1 MKVLISLTDE
11 SGKVFEGEAELLPIR
26 GVRAAGARPKKE
38 AKRQRVARASK
49 LDFTKPE
56 RAFFKSYAKGLTGR
70 EKFVLLVAYLAK
82 GQVGEEVPLG
92 DVEKHWNRMTSH
104 LDGEFNRKYSST
116 AKDGGW
122 VDTRKKGIYVL
133 TGSWEEVLKETNG

>member
-1 MKVLISLTDE
+1 MKVQISLTDE
-11 SGKVFEGEAELLPIR
+11 SGKVLEGEAELVP
-26 GVRAAGARPKKE
+26 VRDGRAGRPRPKKE
-38 AKRQRVARASK
+38 SKRPRVARASK

-82 GQVGEEVPLG
+82 GKVGDEVRLG
-92 DVEKHWNRMTSH
+92 DVEKHWNKMTSH
-104 LDGEFNRKYSST
+104 MDGEFNRKYSST

-133 TGSWEEVLKETNG
+133 TDSWEEVLKEEDG